1 MITELEQLQNSIFS
15 KLNLIISHLQPDS
28 ECEEYFGYS
37 FQLNQ
42 FSIKFR
48 KAKITPKKIGQFVTL
63 WKRNPESKQT
73 EPFTSE
79 DPFDFYII
87 FCNNNDQSGFFFFS
101 KEILI
106 QKNILTT
113 LSKDGKR
120 GFRVYPT
127 WDSPENKQATKTQD
141 WQKHFFIDF
150 SNENLIDDFNS
161 ILRNKLK

>member
-1 MITELEQLQNSIFS
+1 MITQLEQIQNSVFS
-15 KLNLIISHLQPDS
+15 KLNVIISQIQPDS
-28 ECEEYFGYS
+28 ECEEYFGNN

-63 WKRNPESKQT
+63 WTRNPESKQT
-73 EPFTSE
+73 EPFSSE
-79 DPFDFYII
+79 DPFDFYMI
-87 FCNNNDQSGFFFFS
+87 FCDTDHKSGFFFFS
-101 KEILI
+101 QQILV

-127 WDSPENKQATKTQD
+127 WDSPENKQAKKNQN
-141 WQKHFFIDF
+141 WQKDFFIDF
-150 SNENLIDDFNS
+150 SDENYLKKFETIFNFH
-161 ILRNKLK
+161 L

>member
-1 MITELEQLQNSIFS
+1 MITEFEQLQNSVFS
-15 KLNLIISHLQPDS
+15 KLNLIISNLQPDS
-28 ECEEYFGYS
+28 ECEEYFGHS
-37 FQLNQ
+37 FQLDQ

-79 DPFDFYII
+79 DSYDFYII
-87 FCNNNDQSGFFFFS
+87 LCEQSEKSGFFFFS
-101 KEILI
+101 KQILI

-127 WDSPENKQATKTQD
+127 WDSPENKQSTKTQD
-141 WQKHFFIDF
+141 WQKHFFINF
-150 SNENLIDDFNS
+150 SNKKSVDEFSALLQNRF
-161 ILRNKLK
+161 K